1 MLAFHWKRFESVS
14 GAAEQPSGGDVII
27 SRKSDI
33 SRDVAL
39 DLLNG
44 ALLFIVAAG
53 AADVA
58 AGAAVEE
65 DAAGAELVVVVV
77 VVVAAEAGTDAMCRR
92 RSQKL

>member
-1 MLAFHWKRFESVS
+1 MLAFHRKRLESVS

-65 DAAGAELVVVVV
+65 DAAGAELVVVV
-77 VVVAAEAGTDAMCRR
+77 AAEAGTDAMCRR